1 MDFEMKLNFN
11 LRTFLAVVV
20 ILGITTWIALENFL
34 RQPIEVVNHV
44 VIGQLTTGTDS
55 SISPLTIEELRWAV
69 ANRSNRLFSLIST
82 ASIEEY
88 EKSTQLPREIPLIGL
103 AELHRTIFKCD
114 VEGLDPDGTP
124 VKRTIYVEQNHFH
137 LVDVD

>member
-1 MDFEMKLNFN
+1 MKLNFN

-20 ILGITTWIALENFL
+20 ILGITTCIALENSL
-34 RQPIEVVNHV
+34 RQPIEVNHV
-44 VIGQLTTGTDS
+44 VIGQITTGTDS
-55 SISPLTIEELRWAV
+55 SISPLTIEELRWV
-69 ANRSNRLFSLIST
+69 VTDGSNGLFSLVRT

-124 VKRTIYVEQNHFH
+124 VKRTVYVEQNHFH

>member
-1 MDFEMKLNFN
+1 MKLSFK

-20 ILGITTWIALENFL
+20 VLGITTCIAVEKLF
-34 RQPIEVVNHV
+34 RQPIEVVSHV
-44 VIGQLTTGTDS
+44 VLGPLTTGNDS
-55 SISPLTIEELRWAV
+55 SISPLTIEELRFAV
-69 ANRSNRLFSLIST
+69 TNRSNRLFSLVRT

-88 EKSTQLPREIPLIGL
+88 EKSTQPPREIPLLGF
-103 AELHRTIFKCD
+103 AELHSTIFKCE
-114 VEGLDPDGTP
+114 VEGLEPDGTP